1 MKFFKKTDLI
11 ILLIVIA
18 VSISAWVVYKN
29 IFSKKTAKAEIYYNN
44 QLVETVDLNT
54 GVDKTFSISQNKNV
68 VFHLYKDGSIAFEES
83 DCPDKICI
91 KTGKLK
97 TVGET
102 AACIPNKIFIKIVPE
117 GSHDNDGLDG
127 ILGQ

>member
-1 MKFFKKTDLI
+1 MKFFKKSDLI
-11 ILLIVIA
+11 ILLIIIS
-18 VSISAWVVYKN
+18 VSISAWTVYKKV
-29 IFSKKTAKAEIYYNN
+29 FSNKSAKAEIYYNN

-54 GVDKTFSISQNKNV
+54 GVDKTFSIPQDKDV
-68 VFHLYKDGSIAFEES
+68 IFHLYKDGSIAFEES

-117 GSHDNDGLDG
+117 GRRDNDDLDG

>member
-1 MKFFKKTDLI
+1 MKFFKKSDLI
-11 ILLIVIA
+11 ILLIIVV
-18 VSISAWVVYKN
+18 VSISAWTVYKKV
-29 IFSKKTAKAEIYYNN
+29 FSKKSAKAEIYYNN

-54 GVDKTFSISQNKNV
+54 GVDKTFSIPQDKDV
-68 VFHLYKDGSIAFEES
+68 IFHLYKDGSIAFEES

-102 AACIPNKIFIKIVPE
+102 AACIPNKVFIKIVPE
-117 GSHDNDGLDG
+117 GSRDNDDLDG
-127 ILGQ
+127 VF

>member
-1 MKFFKKTDLI
+1 MKFFKKSDLI
-11 ILLIVIA
+11 ILLIIVV
-18 VSISAWVVYKN
+18 VSISAWTVYKKV
-29 IFSKKTAKAEIYYNN
+29 FSKKSAKAEIYYNN

-54 GVDKTFSISQNKNV
+54 GVDKTFSIPQDKDV
-68 VFHLYKDGSIAFEES
+68 IFHLYKDGSIAFEES

-117 GSHDNDGLDG
+117 GRRDNDDLDG